1 MERRKLLQSIGS
13 STIIGTLGVSAASG
27 SESQF
32 ESVNTEEYTG
42 REKKSVLR
50 QAFSDSNVKSLRS
63 ELESSGWSVDRGST
77 TASNI
82 EPAEKT
88 GSFDYVFTKMKKSRP
103 GKAVGTDRGSDR
115 GKERQAVLL
124 WWGNDEVGLDL
135 PTNSVAHIVE
145 RSSQSATE
153 RTTSGLFGWEKITV
167 LKPGGT
173 ELATQSTTVNGNGVV
188 KTTTDFTEEL
198 DIPQPETSEISAQ
211 SHTYCTVDV
220 KYTDSYDM
228 DWWCIA
234 KQIGTAIGAAATCA
248 GCVIDPSKGSCALCV
263 LAYGMT
269 LRTFQKCQ
277 NASSIYEGRVVD
289 VEKDW
294 LESND
299 IDCDEYHTSNYKH
312 MPVDCDLLKEM
323 PTRHYQSC

>member
-13 STIIGTLGVSAASG
+13 STVIGTLGVSAASG
-27 SESQF
+27 SKGQF
-32 ESVNTEEYTG
+32 EDVNTEEYTG
-42 REKKSVLR
+42 KKKKSVLR
-50 QAFSDSNVKSLRS
+50 QAFNDSNVKSLHS
-63 ELESSGWSVDRGST
+63 ELKSRGWSVNRGSL

-82 EPAEKT
+82 EPAEKS
-88 GSFDYVFTKMKKSRP
+88 GSFDYVFAKLKQSRR
-103 GKAVGTDRGSDR
+103 GKADGTGRGNG

-135 PTNSVAHIVE
+135 PTNTVAHIVE
-145 RSSQSATE
+145 RPFQSTTE
-153 RTTSGLFGWEKITV
+153 RTTSGLFGWEEITV
-167 LKPGGT
+167 LKP
-173 ELATQSTTVNGNGVV
+173 AKNKPSIQSTTANGNGVIE
-188 KTTTDFTEEL
+188 TTTDFTEEL
-198 DIPQPETSEISAQ
+198 DISQPETPEVGVQ

-220 KYTDSYDM
+220 KYTDSYDI

-234 KQIGTAIGAAATCA
+234 RQIGTAIGAAATCA

-289 VEKDW
+289 IKKDW

-299 IDCDEYHTSNYKH
+299 IDCDDYHTSNYKH